1 MNQNTSFGVNWSS
14 SPSWLIGQRLMIAWS
29 TFGVIAKSLLE
40 ASFDWGCQFSS
51 QNIVKG
57 FTFYILLIS
66 SKIESTI
73 LI

>member
-14 SPSWLIGQRLMIAWS
+14 SPRWLIGQRLIAWS
-29 TFGVIAKSLLE
+29 TFGVIAKSLLDS
-40 ASFDWGCQFSS
+40 SFDWGCQFLS

-57 FTFYILLIS
+57 STFYILLIS
-66 SKIESTI
+66 SKIESNI